1 MTKALS
7 YKEFME
13 YSLQHYNKGGDGYYE
28 CWDKQE
34 FDNYVKQFG
43 EITKSKAL
51 RMYRT
56 SDSITR
62 DRMCSW

>member
-1 MTKALS
+1 MAKALS

-13 YSLQHYNKGGDGYYE
+13 YSFQHYNKGGDGYYE
-28 CWDKQE
+28 CWDQQE

-43 EITKSKAL
+43 EITKSRAL
-51 RMYRT
+51 KMYKT
-56 SDSITR
+56 SASITR

>member
-1 MTKALS
+1 MAKALS

-13 YSLQHYNKGGDGYYE
+13 LSLQHYNNGGDGYYE
-28 CWDKQE
+28 CWDQKE
-34 FDNYVKQFG
+34 FDDYVKQFG

-51 RMYRT
+51 KMYGI